1 MKRMLRSRK
10 GVSPVLATVLMI
22 VIAVIGMNILFAF
35 AVNYATDFQLGR
47 GSSVLESLVIEMVYW
62 DGVSTTADIWV
73 YNVGKV
79 ELDISNVYV
88 NERLASITEVDDVP
102 VIEQILVEVQVGE
115 HVKIG
120 VASDSFIFGGVQLY
134 KLVTA
139 RGSIFEGRY

>member
-62 DGVSTTADIWV
+62 DGVSTNADIWV

-79 ELDISNVYV
+79 DLEIGNVYV
-88 NERLASITEVDDVP
+88 NDRLASITEIDDVP
-102 VIEQILVEVQVGE
+102 VIEQTLVAVPVGN
-115 HVKIG
+115 HTKIG
-120 VASDSFIFGGVQLY
+120 VTADSFNVGGRQLY
-134 KLVTA
+134 KLATA